1 MDVAYQAQTKIA
13 DATREYQLQKAAFDQ
28 EVNARKAESEL
39 AYELQVNLK
48 NFFPVNRIKQV

>member
-39 AYELQVNLK
+39 AYELQVS
-48 NFFPVNRIKQV
+48 